1 MRARLFISFL
11 LVILLSLAGVTWFVR
26 QSTRNEVQLFLGRGG
41 LIGAETLVEELE
53 NWYEAMGSWE
63 GAEALLPG
71 TNHGGGKPDSA
82 TRGTGSGRLASLRL
96 ADASGKIIFDPAN
109 PQAAGLAEEDLA
121 YGIPL
126 MSSDTIAG
134 YLLPRE
140 GDQQENAQ
148 FEDRFMSH
156 ITSASVYAA
165 AISGIAALALA
176 ILLAYFLVKPVNILV
191 KAAEKIAGGDL
202 SHRVDIRQPKE
213 LVRLG
218 NTFNQMA
225 LSLEEADRKRKNLS
239 ADIAHELRT
248 PLAVQRAQLE
258 AQLDGVY
265 PINKKNTVIV
275 LSQNELL
282 SRLVEDLRT
291 LTLTDSGELELNLH
305 PLDMGKLIGKVAGL
319 FSAKAREKQ
328 IEMVTELEE
337 CEPVLAD
344 EERVQQV
351 LNNLLQNAMRHTPE
365 KGTIYL
371 KLSSR
376 DNQAVITVRDTGA
389 GIPEDSLPY
398 IFDRFYRAERSR
410 SREEGGS
417 GLGLAIARN
426 LAEAQGGSLSASN
439 HPGGGAVFELKLP
452 LAR

>member
-1 MRARLFISFL
+1 MRARLFLSFL
-11 LVILLSLAGVTWFVR
+11 LIILLSLAGVTWFVR
-26 QSTRNEVQLFLGRGG
+26 QSTRNELQSFLGRGG

-53 NWYEAMGSWE
+53 NWYASTGSWE
-63 GAEALLPG
+63 GAEALFPG
-71 TNHGGGKPDSA
+71 AGHGGNNPESGG
-82 TRGTGSGRLASLRL
+82 RGAGSGRLASLRL
-96 ADASGKIIFDPAN
+96 ADVGGTIIFDPAN
-109 PQAAGLAEEDLA
+109 PQAAGTAKVDLA
-121 YGIPL
+121 NGIPL
-126 MSSDTIAG
+126 MAGDTVTG
-134 YLLPRE
+134 YLLPSE

-156 ITSASVYAA
+156 ITSASLNAA
-165 AISGIAALALA
+165 VISGIAALSLA
-176 ILLAYFLVKPVNILV
+176 ILLSFFLVKPVNILAQ
-191 KAAEKIAGGDL
+191 AAEKIAGGDL
-202 SHRVDIRQPKE
+202 SHRVDIRKPKE

-225 LSLEEADRKRKNLS
+225 LSLEDADRKRKNLS

-265 PINKKNTVIV
+265 PINKKNTAIV

-291 LTLTDSGELELNLH
+291 LTFTDSGELELNLH
-305 PLDMGKLIGKVAGL
+305 PLDMGKLIGKVVGL

-328 IEMVTELEE
+328 IEMITELEE

-344 EERVQQV
+344 EDRVQQV
-351 LNNLLQNAMRHTPE
+351 LTNLLQNALRHTPE

-371 KLSSR
+371 KLAPK
-376 DNQAVITVRDTGA
+376 DTQAVITVRDTGG

-417 GLGLAIARN
+417 GLGLSIARN
-426 LAEAQGGSLSASN
+426 LAEAHGGILSASN
-439 HPGGGAVFELKLP
+439 HPGGGAVFELNLP